1 MKRSNEIAVNI
12 TKRVSGGGLG
22 IAILMTRIDC
32 AVHPRTD
39 NNYMQTLSASD
50 GKRGFRALNIVQFLG
65 AANDNV
71 LKQFIT
77 FAVAL
82 GGIWAADIGSGGK
95 TIAGLCLTIP
105 FVLFSG
111 FAGQFADRYSKSKMT
126 ILVKLVEVLVAIL
139 ATAALVTGNVLFALA
154 VLTVLGLQSTFFGP
168 AKYGMLPELVGEEG
182 LSKANG
188 VLSMLTNIAVILG
201 AFAAG
206 PLYDSFASDWSPVI
220 VFQTASEVETEAMI
234 GSVDPVS
241 IRERLLSL
249 GVDGDSGHDEVFTA
263 VTTQEL
269 GGAPLKPR
277 VILFADDTYVSQ
289 VQDQVN
295 RIGSGLGGMIELR
308 QVPRSDY
315 TEYASRNSTTEITT
329 SGFVSKWLPG
339 IVMLIIAVTGLAAA
353 LKMPYLRPMKA
364 DLPVKK
370 QFLRFYLES
379 IKSTAGTPLLAAAG
393 VSSVFYIIPGVAL
406 LALSDYGEILGISR
420 TKAGYLLAILSVGIG
435 IGGVLVGLVSGTQ
448 IKPRLILY
456 GAMGMTV
463 AFAALGLVPNEF
475 APVAIA
481 IAIAGVSAGF
491 FLIPLLAIQ
500 QSLAPDNE
508 RGRFLGFV
516 NAAQS
521 AGFAAGAVFFWVLNE
536 PLGLASNETFFG
548 CAAVTLLLLAPLHLR
563 WIPWFSRSLNQGDL
577 DATADP
583 ISTETE
589 S

>member
-1 MKRSNEIAVNI
+1 
-12 TKRVSGGGLG
+12 
-22 IAILMTRIDC
+22 
-32 AVHPRTD
+32 
-39 NNYMQTLSASD
+39 MQTLSASD

-82 GGIWAADIGSGGK
+82 GGIWAADIGTGGK

-139 ATAALVTGNVLFALA
+139 ATVALVTGNVLFALA

-206 PLYDSFASDWSPVI
+206 PLYDNFASDWSPVI
-220 VFQTASEVETEAMI
+220 VFETQQGVETEAMI
-234 GSVDPVS
+234 GSVDPISVK
-241 IRERLLSL
+241 ERLASL
-249 GVDGDSGHDEVFTA
+249 GVEGDSGGDELFKA
-263 VTTQEL
+263 VSTDDL
-269 GGAPLKPR
+269 AVAPVKPR
-277 VILFADDTYVSQ
+277 VILFADEAYISQ
-289 VQDQVN
+289 VQEQLN
-295 RIGSGLGGMIELR
+295 SIGNGIGGMIELR

-315 TEYASRNSTTEITT
+315 ADYAAQNSTTEIAT
-329 SGFVSKWLPG
+329 SGFVAKWLPG
-339 IVMLIIAVTGLAAA
+339 IVMLLIAVAGLAAA
-353 LKMPYLRPMKA
+353 FRMPYLRPMKP
-364 DLPVKK
+364 DLAVKK

-379 IKSTAGTPLLAAAG
+379 IKSTKGTPLLAAAG

-456 GAMGMTV
+456 GSIGMTV
-463 AFAALGLVPNEF
+463 SFAALGLVPNEF

-481 IAIAGVSAGF
+481 IALAGISAGF

-521 AGFAAGAVFFWVLNE
+521 AGFATGAVFYWVLNE
-536 PLGLASNETFFG
+536 PMGLASNETFFG
-548 CAAVTLLLLAPLHLR
+548 CAAVTLVLLIPLHVR
-563 WIPWFSRSLNQGDL
+563 WIPWFSRSLNQDET
-577 DATADP
+577 ATASEP
-583 ISTETE
+583 ISTETA